1 MNQSDSHQLVGETH
15 SVGKH
20 GEGVLTLEES
30 GGGDASARL
39 HPSKRGVGVGRGAA
53 LRAPAWGP
61 ILVMIPL
68 SGATGDESLRLSAS
82 GSSAKSVS
90 G

>member
-30 GGGDASARL
+30 GRGDASARL
-39 HPSKRGVGVGRGAA
+39 HPSKQGGVGMGRGAA

-68 SGATGDESLRLSAS
+68 SGAT
-82 GSSAKSVS
+82 
-90 G
+90 